1 MRRIFDDFAYGAGPR
16 RGCWWDETCEM
27 PVADTLDG
35 THRVDVAVIGGGFTG
50 VSAAL
55 HLANAGA
62 SVAVLEAQDFGW
74 GASGRNGG
82 FCCLGG
88 GMAEDA
94 ELDARFGRGKRIAF
108 RQAEK
113 SAVLF
118 VESLIKTHGL
128 DVDRH
133 SQGETELAHRP
144 KDMKTLR
151 ARAASTFENY
161 GVEPQIIEKPE
172 LEDQGMKGGPFFGA
186 LTIPLGF
193 GLNPRKYLAGLVMAA
208 WSAGAQLFSQ
218 SPVTGMTRRDGLHHL
233 TCPFGKVVAD
243 QVIVATNGYS
253 SEDLPD
259 WLAGRYMPGQSTV
272 LVTRPLS
279 KADLEAQGWTT
290 DQMSYDTRHLLHYFR
305 LMPDGRFLF
314 GMRGSLL
321 TGPRAEAA
329 ARHKVR
335 QDFERLF
342 PHWAHIESPNTWSGM
357 VSLARK
363 KLPFVGEIPSLKGG
377 WVAMCYHGNG
387 VAMGGYAGRL
397 AADLALG
404 RETGECPSVM
414 RDPLARF
421 PLGRARR
428 ALMPPLYAQLMLA
441 DRV

>member
-1 MRRIFDDFAYGAGPR
+1 MRRIFAAFAYEDVPR
-16 RGCWWDETCEM
+16 KGCWWDKTCEM
-27 PVADTLDG
+27 PPTEVLEGSRRVQVAI
-35 THRVDVAVIGGGFTG
+35 IGGGFTG

-55 HLANAGA
+55 YLATAGA

-94 ELDARFGRGKRIAF
+94 ELDARFGRGERIAF

-118 VESLIKTHGL
+118 VENLIRRYRL

-144 KDMKTLR
+144 KDMKTLQ
-151 ARAASTFENY
+151 ARAARIFENY
-161 GVEPQIIEKPE
+161 GVEPQIIEKSD

-186 LTIPLGF
+186 LTVPLGF
-193 GLNPRKYLAGLVMAA
+193 GLNPRKYLAGLVKAA
-208 WSAGAQLFSQ
+208 RSAGAQLFRR

-233 TCPFGKVVAD
+233 TGPSGTVIAEH
-243 QVIVATNGYS
+243 VIVATNGYS

-290 DQMSYDTRHLLHYFR
+290 DQMCYDTRHLLHYFR

-314 GMRGSLL
+314 GMRGALL

-329 ARHKVR
+329 ARRKVR
-335 QDFERLF
+335 QDFESLF
-342 PHWAHIESPNTWSGM
+342 PRWAHIESPNSWSGM

-363 KLPFVGEIPSLKGG
+363 KLPFVGEIPGLKGV
-377 WVAMCYHGNG
+377 WAAMCYHGNG
-387 VAMGGYAGRL
+387 VAMGSYAGRL

-414 RDPLARF
+414 RAPLARF